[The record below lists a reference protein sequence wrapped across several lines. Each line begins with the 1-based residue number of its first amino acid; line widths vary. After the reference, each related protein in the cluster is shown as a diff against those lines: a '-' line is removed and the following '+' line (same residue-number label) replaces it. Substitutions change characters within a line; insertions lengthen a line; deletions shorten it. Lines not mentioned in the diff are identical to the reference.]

1 MNLRE
6 FIVANALAALLGFI
20 LAWVGMS
27 TLWEGATRMGI
38 SLFSIG
44 ALAFFSGVLLL
55 GLQQVRS
62 R

>member
-1 MNLRE
+1 MSLRE

-27 TLWEGATRMGI
+27 TLWELATRMGV

-44 ALAFFSGVLLL
+44 ALAFFGGILLL
-55 GLQQVRS
+55 GLQQARN